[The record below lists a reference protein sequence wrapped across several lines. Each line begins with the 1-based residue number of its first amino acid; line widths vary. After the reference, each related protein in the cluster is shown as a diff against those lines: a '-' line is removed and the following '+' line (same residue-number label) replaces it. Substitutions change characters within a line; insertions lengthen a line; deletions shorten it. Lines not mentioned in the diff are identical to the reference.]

1 MLSLAPPV
9 RVFLATQSTDMRRSF
24 DGLCLLVQSQLQ
36 QDPFSGHRFVFL
48 NRRRCSL
55 LKVALGPDLTVGG
68 FAKEGLGPY
77 NLHHDPQA
85 RIVSRSP

>member
-1 MLSLAPPV
+1 
-9 RVFLATQSTDMRRSF
+9 
-24 DGLCLLVQSQLQ
+24 
-36 QDPFSGHRFVFL
+36 
-48 NRRRCSL
+48 
-55 LKVALGPDLTVGG
+55 LGPDLTVGG